1 VVKRRSSTDFRR
13 LIRALREFRL
23 AAGLRQEDLAK
34 ALGRTQY
41 FVSRYESGQ
50 RGLDFL
56 EVRDICR
63 ALRVSLADLA
73 KQLDGGAK

>member
-1 VVKRRSSTDFRR
+1 M
-13 LIRALREFRL
+13 
-23 AAGLRQEDLAK
+23 RQEDLAK
-34 ALGRTQY
+34 ALDRTQY

-63 ALRVSLADLA
+63 ALGVSLADLS